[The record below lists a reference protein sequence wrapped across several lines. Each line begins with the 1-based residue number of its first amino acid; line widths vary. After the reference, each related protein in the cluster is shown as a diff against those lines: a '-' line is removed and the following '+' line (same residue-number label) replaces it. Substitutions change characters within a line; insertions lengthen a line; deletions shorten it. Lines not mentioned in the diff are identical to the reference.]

1 VQCFGVYLEAL
12 DRVLERLVRRL
23 ELLSLGTQLFQE
35 ASSIAE
41 DGDLV
46 GLGRLPRLQDCAELI
61 EPGGLHDREVDQS

>member
-35 ASSIAE
+35 ASGVAE

-46 GLGRLPRLQDCAELI
+46 GLGRLPGLQDCAELI
-61 EPGGLHDREVDQS
+61 EPGGLNEREVDQS